1 MKEEAIKAP
10 GSTIKQYSI
19 MLQNR
24 VGALT
29 ALLGLLD
36 MHGIFCL
43 GFSMQDC
50 HEATIA
56 RLIVSDPERTSGNF
70 SGERY
75 LLYGVRG
82 AGGGAPPWPCRPQK
96 MPGCAVCRGNERQL
110 SLSPAALRGAGVSG
124 GSSRGGSQLR
134 AHRAEFQRHQSPVP
148 AGPQPVGTAVFP
160 FFPAALFRSVFSKR
174 LKGLP
179 GFFALTGGENM
190 VWYGPHGKSTRN
202 QSSQGTRGQLQQ

>member
-56 RLIVSDPERTSGNF
+56 RLIVSDPERTS
-70 SGERY
+70 
-75 LLYGVRG
+75 
-82 AGGGAPPWPCRPQK
+82 QK
-96 MPGCAVCRGNERQL
+96 HYFTIDKNSKYYKLQL
-110 SLSPAALRGAGVSG
+110 I
-124 GSSRGGSQLR
+124 
-134 AHRAEFQRHQSPVP
+134 
-148 AGPQPVGTAVFP
+148 TC
-160 FFPAALFRSVFSKR
+160 FR
-174 LKGLP
+174 
-179 GFFALTGGENM
+179 EN
-190 VWYGPHGKSTRN
+190 N
-202 QSSQGTRGQLQQ
+202 

>member
-56 RLIVSDPERTSGNF
+56 RLIVSDPERTGCWWRCSAMALQTSKNAWM
-70 SGERY
+70 R
-75 LLYGVRG
+75 
-82 AGGGAPPWPCRPQK
+82 C
-96 MPGCAVCRGNERQL
+96 MPR
-110 SLSPAALRGAGVSG
+110 
-124 GSSRGGSQLR
+124 
-134 AHRAEFQRHQSPVP
+134 
-148 AGPQPVGTAVFP
+148 
-160 FFPAALFRSVFSKR
+160 K
-174 LKGLP
+174 
-179 GFFALTGGENM
+179 
-190 VWYGPHGKSTRN
+190 
-202 QSSQGTRGQLQQ
+202 

>member
-56 RLIVSDPERTSGNF
+56 RLIVSDPERTSEIFLEKGICYTALYAAEMNVNF
-70 SGERY
+70 LYPLLPCVGRGSLVALHVEDLNFGRTVLNSSGIKV
-75 LLYGVRG
+75 LF
-82 AGGGAPPWPCRPQK
+82 Q
-96 MPGCAVCRGNERQL
+96 QDL
-110 SLSPAALRGAGVSG
+110 SR
-124 GSSRGGSQLR
+124 
-134 AHRAEFQRHQSPVP
+134 
-148 AGPQPVGTAVFP
+148 
-160 FFPAALFRSVFSKR
+160 
-174 LKGLP
+174 
-179 GFFALTGGENM
+179 
-190 VWYGPHGKSTRN
+190 
-202 QSSQGTRGQLQQ
+202 

>member
-56 RLIVSDPERTSGNF
+56 RLIVSDPERTSEIFLEKGICYTE
-70 SGERY
+70 SGVLVAVLRHGPAD
-75 LLYGVRG
+75 LKKCLDALYAAEMNCISVKNRRKRETVHAVRT
-82 AGGGAPPWPCRPQK
+82 K
-96 MPGCAVCRGNERQL
+96 QL
-110 SLSPAALRGAGVSG
+110 S
-124 GSSRGGSQLR
+124 
-134 AHRAEFQRHQSPVP
+134 
-148 AGPQPVGTAVFP
+148 
-160 FFPAALFRSVFSKR
+160 FFIK
-174 LKGLP
+174 
-179 GFFALTGGENM
+179 T
-190 VWYGPHGKSTRN
+190 
-202 QSSQGTRGQLQQ
+202 

>member
-56 RLIVSDPERTSGNF
+56 RLIVSDPERTSEIFLEKGICYTESGVLVAVLRHGPADLKKCLDALYAAEMNVNF
-70 SGERY
+70 LYPLLPCVGRGSLVALHVEDLNFGRTVLNSSGIKS
-75 LLYGVRG
+75 
-82 AGGGAPPWPCRPQK
+82 C
-96 MPGCAVCRGNERQL
+96 
-110 SLSPAALRGAGVSG
+110 
-124 GSSRGGSQLR
+124 SSRTS
-134 AHRAEFQRHQSPVP
+134 
-148 AGPQPVGTAVFP
+148 AGRNSRFP
-160 FFPAALFRSVFSKR
+160 FLPRCPVQERFLQAPQGVARFFRLDGRGKHGMVRAAWQKY
-174 LKGLP
+174 P
-179 GFFALTGGENM
+179 
-190 VWYGPHGKSTRN
+190 
-202 QSSQGTRGQLQQ
+202 

>member
-56 RLIVSDPERTSGNF
+56 RLIVSDPERTSEIFLEKGICYTEGCWWRCSAMALQTSKNAWM
-70 SGERY
+70 R
-75 LLYGVRG
+75 
-82 AGGGAPPWPCRPQK
+82 C
-96 MPGCAVCRGNERQL
+96 MPR
-110 SLSPAALRGAGVSG
+110 
-124 GSSRGGSQLR
+124 
-134 AHRAEFQRHQSPVP
+134 
-148 AGPQPVGTAVFP
+148 
-160 FFPAALFRSVFSKR
+160 K
-174 LKGLP
+174 
-179 GFFALTGGENM
+179 
-190 VWYGPHGKSTRN
+190 
-202 QSSQGTRGQLQQ
+202 

>member
-56 RLIVSDPERTSGNF
+56 RLIVSDPERTSEIF
-70 SGERY
+70 
-75 LLYGVRG
+75 L
-82 AGGGAPPWPCRPQK
+82 
-96 MPGCAVCRGNERQL
+96 
-110 SLSPAALRGAGVSG
+110 
-124 GSSRGGSQLR
+124 
-134 AHRAEFQRHQSPVP
+134 
-148 AGPQPVGTAVFP
+148 
-160 FFPAALFRSVFSKR
+160 
-174 LKGLP
+174 
-179 GFFALTGGENM
+179 
-190 VWYGPHGKSTRN
+190 
-202 QSSQGTRGQLQQ
+202 

>member
-50 HEATIA
+50 HEAT
-56 RLIVSDPERTSGNF
+56 
-70 SGERY
+70 
-75 LLYGVRG
+75 
-82 AGGGAPPWPCRPQK
+82 
-96 MPGCAVCRGNERQL
+96 
-110 SLSPAALRGAGVSG
+110 
-124 GSSRGGSQLR
+124 LR
-134 AHRAEFQRHQSPVP
+134 A
-148 AGPQPVGTAVFP
+148 
-160 FFPAALFRSVFSKR
+160 
-174 LKGLP
+174 
-179 GFFALTGGENM
+179 
-190 VWYGPHGKSTRN
+190 
-202 QSSQGTRGQLQQ
+202 

>member
-56 RLIVSDPERTSGNF
+56 RLIVSDPERTSEIFLEKGICYTESGVLVAVLRHGPADLKKCLDALYAAEMNVNF
-70 SGERY
+70 LY
-75 LLYGVRG
+75 PLLPCVGRG
-82 AGGGAPPWPCRPQK
+82 
-96 MPGCAVCRGNERQL
+96 
-110 SLSPAALRGAGVSG
+110 SLVALHVEDLNFGRTV
-124 GSSRGGSQLR
+124 
-134 AHRAEFQRHQSPVP
+134 RHQSPVP

-179 GFFALTGGENM
+179 GFS
-190 VWYGPHGKSTRN
+190 P
-202 QSSQGTRGQLQQ
+202 

>member
-56 RLIVSDPERTSGNF
+56 RKGRRKFFWRKAFAIRS
-70 SGERY
+70 
-75 LLYGVRG
+75 
-82 AGGGAPPWPCRPQK
+82 
-96 MPGCAVCRGNERQL
+96 PGCWWRCSAM
-110 SLSPAALRGAGVSG
+110 A
-124 GSSRGGSQLR
+124 
-134 AHRAEFQRHQSPVP
+134 
-148 AGPQPVGTAVFP
+148 PQT
-160 FFPAALFRSVFSKR
+160 SKNAWMR
-174 LKGLP
+174 CMPRK
-179 GFFALTGGENM
+179 
-190 VWYGPHGKSTRN
+190 
-202 QSSQGTRGQLQQ
+202 

>member
-56 RLIVSDPERTSGNF
+56 RLIVSDPERTSEIFLEKGICYTESGVLVADALYAAEMNVNF
-70 SGERY
+70 LYPLLPCVGRGSLVALHVEDLNFGRTVLNSSGIKV
-75 LLYGVRG
+75 LF
-82 AGGGAPPWPCRPQK
+82 Q
-96 MPGCAVCRGNERQL
+96 QDL
-110 SLSPAALRGAGVSG
+110 SR
-124 GSSRGGSQLR
+124 
-134 AHRAEFQRHQSPVP
+134 
-148 AGPQPVGTAVFP
+148 
-160 FFPAALFRSVFSKR
+160 
-174 LKGLP
+174 
-179 GFFALTGGENM
+179 
-190 VWYGPHGKSTRN
+190 
-202 QSSQGTRGQLQQ
+202 

>member
-56 RLIVSDPERTSGNF
+56 RLIVSDPEGICYTESGVLVAVLRHGPADLKKCLDALYVAEMNVNFLYPLLPCVGRGSLVALHVEDLNFGRTVLNSSGIKVLF
-70 SGERY
+70 
-75 LLYGVRG
+75 
-82 AGGGAPPWPCRPQK
+82 Q
-96 MPGCAVCRGNERQL
+96 QDL
-110 SLSPAALRGAGVSG
+110 SR
-124 GSSRGGSQLR
+124 
-134 AHRAEFQRHQSPVP
+134 
-148 AGPQPVGTAVFP
+148 
-160 FFPAALFRSVFSKR
+160 
-174 LKGLP
+174 
-179 GFFALTGGENM
+179 
-190 VWYGPHGKSTRN
+190 
-202 QSSQGTRGQLQQ
+202 

>member
-56 RLIVSDPERTSGNF
+56 RLIVSDPERTSEIFLEKGICYTDPGCWWRCSAMAPQTSKKCLDALYAAEMNVNF
-70 SGERY
+70 LY
-75 LLYGVRG
+75 PLLPCV
-82 AGGGAPPWPCRPQK
+82 GGGLWWLFTWRISTSGAPC
-96 MPGCAVCRGNERQL
+96 
-110 SLSPAALRGAGVSG
+110 
-124 GSSRGGSQLR
+124 
-134 AHRAEFQRHQSPVP
+134 
-148 AGPQPVGTAVFP
+148 
-160 FFPAALFRSVFSKR
+160 
-174 LKGLP
+174 
-179 GFFALTGGENM
+179 
-190 VWYGPHGKSTRN
+190 
-202 QSSQGTRGQLQQ
+202 